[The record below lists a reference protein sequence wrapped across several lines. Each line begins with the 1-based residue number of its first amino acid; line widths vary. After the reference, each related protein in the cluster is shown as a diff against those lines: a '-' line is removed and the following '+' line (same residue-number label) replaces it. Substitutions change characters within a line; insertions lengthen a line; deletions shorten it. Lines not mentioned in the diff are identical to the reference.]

1 MAQRGRRVARGA
13 NNNDHN
19 DEENNLAAQIAAL
32 LRDGDRR
39 RSVKVPRFD
48 GRSSV
53 AKFLEVFEEVR
64 DINRWD
70 DRETALQL
78 KLALDGSARECVTG
92 DTFEEMS
99 DSLRARYE
107 LTQDMAL
114 RELKHLRFDNR
125 SNIHEFGERVR
136 HLVDVG
142 YPALDDDQ
150 RVEIAIRE
158 VLDAIGDKV
167 LRREFKW
174 RQAQNFADALQR
186 IQEYFSDMRADSRL
200 RQADFGS
207 DQDLLQT
214 NAEAESFCL
223 KGSIAGHPTMLVVD
237 SGCTR
242 SVIPTSLYEQL
253 PLQIGSFVTGQD
265 FLVIDKSEEA
275 LLGMDFFREHD
286 CKLDFSKAVLQ
297 IGDLKLQCCGT
308 DGLPY

>member
-207 DQDLLQT
+207 DQDLQQ
-214 NAEAESFCL
+214 L
-223 KGSIAGHPTMLVVD
+223 KKTVSELSSEVLALKTGMQEILKA
-237 SGCTR
+237 
-242 SVIPTSLYEQL
+242 
-253 PLQIGSFVTGQD
+253 VTAKNNYNPRPNNGQD
-265 FLVIDKSEEA
+265 RSNGHTKDYSTYECRKCKK
-275 LLGMDFFREHD
+275 LGHLARSCPLNDNET
-286 CKLDFSKAVLQ
+286 KN
-297 IGDLKLQCCGT
+297 
-308 DGLPY
+308 